1 MIKSF
6 RSKQTERLFNRE
18 RVRAFQ
24 SIERAALKKLVMLD
38 AARNLSDL
46 AAPPGNR
53 LEPLQGDREGEH
65 SIRINDQW
73 RICFVWRKGDAYDVE
88 ITDYH

>member
-18 RVRAFQ
+18 RVREFQ
-24 SIERAALKKLVMLD
+24 SIERIALRKLAMLD
-38 AARNLSDL
+38 AARVLLDL
-46 AAPPGNR
+46 AAPAGNR
-53 LEPLQGDREGEH
+53 LEPLRGNRRGEH
-65 SIRINDQW
+65 SIRINDPW
-73 RICFVWRKGDAYDVE
+73 RICFVWRDGGAYGVE